1 MATEIRLPQFS
12 MGMTEGTVA
21 HWVKKVGET
30 VNKDEPVVEIETS
43 KVTTEVTSENSGV
56 ILKIL
61 VAEGETVPVRT
72 VLCLVGS
79 ANELVA
85 DGVAAKSAAP
95 PAGNNQAE
103 MKEPSNPVSTSAPG
117 STQPEVAVQVT
128 PVARRLAKDHGLD
141 LGKIKGSG
149 PSGRITEKDVEAAIA
164 AATNSPDNRPAGTAQ
179 LIPLTG
185 MRGTIAQRMHQ
196 SLQTTAQLTLIT
208 EADVTELKDLR
219 EKLNQEYD
227 LTYTDLLLKAVAR
240 ALPEHPRLNGW
251 VLEGG
256 LQVSPEINLGMAVAL
271 ADGLIVPVV
280 HNTEHKSL
288 KEIAGETRQ
297 LAQKAREGKLQP
309 GEVSGGTFTIT
320 NLGMYGI
327 DAFTPIIN
335 LPEVAILGV
344 GRMVEKPIRGSQG
357 ILWRQMLT
365 LSLTFD
371 HRAVD
376 GAPAAAFLQAITRQ
390 LEAPAALAE

>member
-21 HWVKKVGET
+21 HWIKKVGET
-30 VNKDEPVVEIETS
+30 VTKDEPLVEIETS
-43 KVTTEVTSENSGV
+43 KVTTEVTSESSGV
-56 ILKIL
+56 LLQIL
-61 VAEGETVPVRT
+61 VSEGETVPVRT

-79 ANELVA
+79 PNEL
-85 DGVAAKSAAP
+85 AANGGAEKSAAP
-95 PAGNNQAE
+95 PAGNIPSD
-103 MKEPSNPVSTSAPG
+103 MKQVSNSVSTSAPAPLH
-117 STQPEVAVQVT
+117 SEVAVQVT

-141 LGKIKGSG
+141 LNKIKGSG
-149 PSGRITEKDVEAAIA
+149 PSGRITEKDVEQAIE
-164 AATNSPDNRPAGTAQ
+164 AATRSPDSRPTGTGQ

-196 SLQTTAQLTLIT
+196 SLQAAAQLTLIT

-219 EKLNQEYD
+219 EKLNQEYG

-240 ALPEHPRLNGW
+240 ALQEHPRLNGW
-251 VLEGG
+251 VQEEG
-256 LQVSPEINLGMAVAL
+256 LRLSPEINLGMAVAL
-271 ADGLIVPVV
+271 EDGLIVPVV
-280 HNTEHKSL
+280 HNTENKSI

-297 LAQKAREGKLQP
+297 LARKAREGKLQP

-335 LPEVAILGV
+335 LPEIAILGV
-344 GRMVEKPIRGSQG
+344 GRMVEKPVRDSQG
-357 ILWRQMLT
+357 
-365 LSLTFD
+365 
-371 HRAVD
+371 
-376 GAPAAAFLQAITRQ
+376 
-390 LEAPAALAE
+390 